1 LFNQPRPIKTI
12 HRAKGWTP
20 EDLAA
25 ELKPALEPSFTLL
38 ERSEDVFNWDP
49 I

>member
-1 LFNQPRPIKTI
+1 M
-12 HRAKGWTP
+12 
-20 EDLAA
+20 LAA
-25 ELKPALEPSFTLL
+25 QLKNAFASSFTPL